1 MKKERKYSKYR
12 YYHVLSQSSF
22 MCKVLT
28 RERPCKQML
37 LDSAVK
43 NINKAYISYFTFLN
57 MLSNY
62 YLIRIK

>member
-1 MKKERKYSKYR
+1 MKKERKYR

-22 MCKVLT
+22 MCKVLA
-28 RERPCKQML
+28 RARPCEQML

-43 NINKAYISYFTFLN
+43 NTNKAYISYFTLLN